1 MFLKEKIGER
11 TRNAKKQQ
19 QKCIYWILDF
29 TKVKLKVVRG
39 QTWQS
44 LQRVKSIYNVAI
56 STTMQQKEK
65 PSLAANWPHIQ
76 SHLNQFTCLHLR
88 LSLQPEACG
97 APEPR
102 WAKPVRLLPAACCYS
117 PRRQASRCWGR
128 RGRRRRSKSGCGSST
143 QRCNWD
149 AYSVFP
155 WK

>member
-1 MFLKEKIGER
+1 MFLIEKLGER
-11 TRNAKKQQ
+11 ARNTIKVT
-19 QKCIYWILDF
+19 IRHYRLYWI
-29 TKVKLKVVRG
+29 TIKLKETISSSCNLFIGARVF
-39 QTWQS
+39 TM
-44 LQRVKSIYNVAI
+44 LILPQRCNRRRR
-56 STTMQQKEK
+56 

-102 WAKPVRLLPAACCYS
+102 WAKPVRLLPAAGCYS

-128 RGRRRRSKSGCGSST
+128 RGRSKSGSGSST

-149 AYSVFP
+149 AYSAFP